1 MPTSK
6 LQYFLLA
13 GDSMTFWKAVE
24 VQAIGLEVGV
34 RAVNQYS
41 IRLYI
46 ETSLDVNPLTFS
58 TVKS

>member
-1 MPTSK
+1 
-6 LQYFLLA
+6 
-13 GDSMTFWKAVE
+13 MTFWKAVE

-41 IRLYI
+41 IRLCI